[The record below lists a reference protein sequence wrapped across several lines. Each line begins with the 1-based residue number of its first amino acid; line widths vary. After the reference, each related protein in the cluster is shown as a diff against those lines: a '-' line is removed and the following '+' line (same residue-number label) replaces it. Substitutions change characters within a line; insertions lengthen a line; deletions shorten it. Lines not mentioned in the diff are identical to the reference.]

1 MLLALPYACGDIET
15 DILFEDRL
23 LVALP
28 SQHEGALPDAIAPA
42 SLDPAELLLLED
54 GHCLKDHAL
63 AACNRPELR
72 AGARM
77 MGTSLHTLVQMVDNG
92 LGMTLLPEMALAA
105 GILDHTHI
113 STRPLQSE
121 NDSRTIALVWRRNS
135 PREADF
141 RMLAD
146 ILRAHWR
153 V

>member
-1 MLLALPYACGDIET
+1 
-15 DILFEDRL
+15 
-23 LVALP
+23 
-28 SQHEGALPDAIAPA
+28 
-42 SLDPAELLLLED
+42 
-54 GHCLKDHAL
+54 
-63 AACNRPELR
+63 
-72 AGARM
+72 M